1 MRLPPARLLAVALA
15 GALALVLAPI
25 AINTNLR
32 WAYEQTLAHWLSKVR
47 APDRVFIGDSITAGG
62 GDFGHF
68 GTINLGVTGAS
79 TRQVAA
85 FLRIAQAYKPREIIV
100 MAGANDIDAGT
111 PDDVIVAA
119 WRKIMADKRVVVVM
133 LPHMTNATANV
144 RVDHLNAI
152 IAAMARANGRRTITI
167 DGLDDASGR
176 RRRDATTD
184 GVHFS
189 ERAYA
194 LWRAALDRRG

>member
-1 MRLPPARLLAVALA
+1 MRFPAAPLLAAALVC
-15 GALALVLAPI
+15 VLAPV

-32 WAYEQTLAHWLSKVR
+32 WTYEQTLAHWLSKVR

-68 GTINLGVTGAS
+68 GTINLGITGAT

-85 FLRIAQAYKPREIIV
+85 YLRKAQAYNPREIVV

-111 PDDVIVAA
+111 PDAMITAA
-119 WRKIMADKRVVVVM
+119 WRTIMADKRVVVV
-133 LPHMTNATANV
+133 LVPHMANAAANV
-144 RVDHLNAI
+144 RVDHLNAMI
-152 IAAMARANGRRTITI
+152 TAMARENGRRVVTIA
-167 DGLDDASGR
+167 GLDDASGQ

-189 ERAYA
+189 QRAYT
-194 LWRAALDRRG
+194 LWRAALDHQKG